1 MKEIHI
7 GAIIAYEREKKRI
20 SRERLC
26 EGIFT
31 PMALKRLE
39 EGDRTPSYF
48 ILERLMERL
57 GKSMNK
63 LEILLHERDY
73 EVYYLRVQLEKALEE
88 ERLQEAKEL
97 LSVYESLSVAKEKV
111 HLQYLNKMKA
121 VLSKKRGEGKLTLPL
136 LEEALKATLP
146 WWKKGFREKETF
158 SLKQLMEEH
167 SMGKEEITLLM
178 MWLWQMWE
186 EGKEI
191 RVEKENIL
199 IHLGDYYEE
208 DEEERADLFSKV
220 CWVLGSL
227 SMEQKQFEEAYYYTK
242 EGQGA
247 LTENRILLHLPQYLE
262 RLVYLEK
269 KLFQYENEY
278 EKQRDALKE
287 AFITYGKRW
296 QEEEIL
302 LWKNVKIQEVY
313 LLSELM
319 VQERKLLGKSQE
331 KVAEEMEIDLKTI
344 GRLEGGIHKPKTE
357 TWKKIREY
365 YEICKDSYNTRI
377 VTKDFRLLEL
387 KKKISVLTHLN
398 REEEAEALYNKLKPR
413 LDLNYKENLQ
423 YTLFQDIL
431 YAHQKGK
438 LPHEEALEQCRQAF
452 QATRPN
458 LKPEEVYKI
467 TLSTQECIIINYMGI
482 CYRKMDQRDKTIELL
497 EKAMVGYKAS
507 KVDKKH
513 YYHSLGLL
521 YLNLIDNYEET
532 NRFEEAIRLCDEAIR
547 YDMDCGKGS
556 DLGYLISERQ
566 YTIDRREGKAREEG
580 KKCYQQAFQLMK
592 LAKREIVMK
601 ELQTAYE
608 EWYGEQLV

>member
-7 GAIIAYEREKKRI
+7 GAIIAYEREKKKI

-63 LEILLHERDY
+63 LEILLHEKDY

-88 ERLQEAKEL
+88 ERLQEVEEL
-97 LSVYESLSVAKEKV
+97 LSFYESLSVAKENV
-111 HLQYLNKMKA
+111 HLQYLSKMKA
-121 VLSKKRGEGKLTLPL
+121 VLSKKRGEGKLALSL
-136 LEEALKATLP
+136 FEKALKATLP

-191 RVEKENIL
+191 RVEKENSL
-199 IHLGDYYEE
+199 IYLGDYYEE
-208 DEEERADLFSKV
+208 DEQERAELFSKV

-227 SMEQKQFEEAYYYTK
+227 SMEQKKFEEAYYYTK

-247 LTENRILLHLPQYLE
+247 LTENRVLLHLPQYLE
-262 RLVYLEK
+262 RLVYLGK
-269 KLFQYENEY
+269 MLFRNDNEY

-365 YEICKDSYNTRI
+365 YDICKDMYSSHI
-377 VTKDFRLLEL
+377 VAKDFRLLEL
-387 KKKISVLTHLN
+387 ERRISVLDHLN
-398 REEEAEALYNKLKPR
+398 KMEEAERLFQQLKQR
-413 LDLNYKENLQ
+413 LDVSYKENLQ
-423 YTLFQDIL
+423 YIRYQELMYQ
-431 YAHQKGK
+431 HQRGD
-438 LPHEEALEQCRQAF
+438 LPHEAALEQCIEAF
-452 QATRPN
+452 QVTRPN
-458 LKPEEVYKI
+458 LEPEEIHKVI
-467 TLSTQECIIINYMGI
+467 LSWMECIIINYMGI
-482 CYRKMDQRDKTIELL
+482 CYKKMGQREKTIELL
-497 EKAMVGYKAS
+497 EKAMVGYKTS
-507 KVDKKH
+507 RVGKR
-513 YYHSLGLL
+513 YYYYSLGLL
-521 YLNLIDNYEET
+521 YLNLVNNYEESD
-532 NRFEEAIRLCDEAIR
+532 RFEEAIRLCDEAIR
-547 YDMDCGKGS
+547 YDMSCDKGS

-566 YTIDRREGKAREEG
+566 YTIDRREGKVREEG

-592 LAKREIVMK
+592 LMKREVQMK
-601 ELQTAYE
+601 GLMRAYK
-608 EWYGEQLV
+608 EWYGEEIG